1 MYSTNIILKYTK
13 EKSIVSACWDIDVTT
28 NQIVVRECIDK
39 CDVVREC
46 LDKCDIEVFIK
57 SRTLTKQRRGKFSAL
72 ERNNFIDEV
81 KKVKYLPDNWDGYGA
96 KSISTGVVYS
106 AICFLR
112 LIPNI
117 FFLPQLDIS
126 ADDEI
131 IFTWERGMSTLDI
144 SFELNGNIRCYTRL
158 EKKNGEI
165 RHIHKKMSIQKISK
179 STVEKMLGA

>member
-1 MYSTNIILKYTK
+1 MYHTNIILKYIKDNTTT
-13 EKSIVSACWDIDVTT
+13 STCWDIDITT
-28 NQIVVRECIDK
+28 NQIVVREYHDK
-39 CDVVREC
+39 CDLAREC
-46 LDKCDIEVFIK
+46 VDKRDIDVFIK
-57 SRTLTKQRRGKFSAL
+57 SRILTKQRRGKFSAL

-131 IFTWERGMSTLDI
+131 IFTWEQGMSTLDI

-158 EKKNGEI
+158 EKKNGEV